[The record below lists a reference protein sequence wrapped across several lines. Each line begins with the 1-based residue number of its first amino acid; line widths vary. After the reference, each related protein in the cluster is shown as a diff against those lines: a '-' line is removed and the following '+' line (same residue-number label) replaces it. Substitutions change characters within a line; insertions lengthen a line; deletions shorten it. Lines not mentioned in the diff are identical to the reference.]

1 MKKLLFI
8 LIMLFAVSASA
19 DPKVVVSVN
28 DEKGPYVIY
37 KVVYTSDGTDA
48 AAVDL
53 VAKMDQYALTFV
65 KQGVTAMVLS
75 AVQGAGAVAPDN
87 AVDVI
92 FTDSTGMAVKTTT
105 GNAIS
110 NVANTLKIDMSDD
123 LGQYPYITSPFYITV
138 EDVGTA
144 GDQYTFYLRGWIEK
158 GGQK

>member
-1 MKKLLFI
+1 MKKILFI
-8 LIMLFAVSASA
+8 LIMLFAVSVSA
-19 DPKVVVSVN
+19 VPTVVVTVN

-53 VAKMDQYALTFV
+53 VSKMDQYALTFV
-65 KQGVTAMVLS
+65 KQGATVMITS
-75 AVQGAGAVAPDN
+75 AHPGAAAVAPDN

-110 NVANTLKIDMSDD
+110 NVADTIKVEMHTD
-123 LGQYPYITSPFYITV
+123 LGQYPHITGAFYMTV

-144 GDQYTFYLRGWIEK
+144 GDQYTFYLRYWVEK